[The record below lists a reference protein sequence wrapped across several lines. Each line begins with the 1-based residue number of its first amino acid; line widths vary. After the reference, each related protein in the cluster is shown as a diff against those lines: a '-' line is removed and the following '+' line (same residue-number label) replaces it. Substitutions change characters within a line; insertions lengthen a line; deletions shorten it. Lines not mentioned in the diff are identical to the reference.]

1 MTTSGTYN
9 AVQDTEAVDL
19 ITEAFERCGQEP
31 SQISAQMLISARR
44 SMQLMFASWV
54 NNGPNLWEL
63 YQYPITLLD
72 DGTQSYD
79 LPADTIYVVNAFTRQ
94 TFSGDQVTDLI
105 CEGISRAEY
114 LALPFKAQTAQRPT
128 QFYLQR
134 TRTPVIYPWPVLQ
147 ENSVCALHLTIMR
160 MIQDVGNFSNT
171 LDAPQRAFDAMAA
184 DLSHR
189 LSTKYAPDRTQM
201 LKTQRDEAYGL
212 MIGEDRERVPLRI
225 VPNATCW
232 DPL

>member
-9 AVQDTEAVDL
+9 AVQDTEAIDL
-19 ITEAFERCGQEP
+19 ITESFERCGKEP
-31 SQISAQMLISARR
+31 STISPQMLISARR
-44 SMQLMFASWV
+44 SLQLMFSSWV

-94 TFSGDQVTDLI
+94 DFNGQQTDLI
-105 CEGISRAEY
+105 CDGISRAEY
-114 LALPFKAQTAQRPT
+114 LALPYKEQTSQRPT

-134 TRTPVIYPWPVLQ
+134 TRAPVIYPWPLLQ
-147 ENSVCALHLTIMR
+147 EGSTCALHLTIMR

-184 DLSHR
+184 DLAHR
-189 LSTKYAPDRTQM
+189 LSTKYAPDRTDG
-201 LKTQRDEAYGL
+201 LKKQRDEAYGL

-225 VPNATCW
+225 VPNASFW
-232 DPL
+232 DPLR